1 MAEKVTPVILSAL
14 ELEVRFGEQI
24 VLNKA
29 SLSVHESDRIGLV
42 GKNGAGKST
51 FLKIIS
57 GLMHPDS
64 GEVARKRE
72 LVTGFL
78 SQEFTLDETKNVYDN
93 IISAAKNEL
102 DLIHEYEQTPF
113 DSPKKHHLEETILRM
128 DSWNLEKRINILVRS
143 LNAPDVSRDISS
155 LSGGEKRRVALCRA
169 LISKPDLLILDEP
182 TNHLDT
188 KSIEWLEDFLAGYN
202 GTCIFVTHD
211 RYFLDRIANRIVE
224 LSSGSFYSYQGNYTQ
239 YLIRKS
245 EVRAV
250 KEVEEHKRQVFLKRE
265 LDWVRRGPKARR
277 TKAKSRLD
285 NFYEVAAQKN
295 IEADVDVDL
304 IIPPAERLGKKV
316 VELTNIGIKLGD
328 KILFDK
334 FNFNFEAGKKIGV
347 VGDNGVG
354 KTTFLKILLR
364 EIAPTSGKIEVGETT
379 EFNYVDQARLLL
391 NNDETVIKAI
401 GEGSEVIKFGKYQLS
416 VWTYLRRFLFA
427 DDRINTLVGK
437 LSGGEKSRLTLA
449 KILSN
454 GGNFLLLDEPTNDL
468 DLPTLRILEEA
479 LIAFEGCVVVVSHD
493 RYFLN
498 RVCTGILAFEN
509 DKEIYYSEGD
519 YDYYIEKRNR
529 RSQEEETSKSKQ
541 NKEAVSETKI
551 KPKANPQKRL
561 SYKDARELEQIEKKI
576 IDAEAEVERIEKIF
590 ASPDYYEKHA
600 AKTNELNRQLEEAKE
615 KAAKLYERWE
625 ELEKIKN
632 EIIAGQ

>member
-1 MAEKVTPVILSAL
+1 MADNVTPVILSAL
-14 ELEVRFGEQI
+14 ELEVHYGEQI

-29 SLSVHESDRIGLV
+29 SLSVHELDRIGLV

-64 GEVARKRE
+64 GEVARKKD
-72 LVTGFL
+72 LVIGFL
-78 SQEFTLDETKNVYDN
+78 SQEFTLDETKNVYEN

-113 DSPKKHHLEETILRM
+113 DSPNKHHLEETILRM

-143 LNAPDVSRDISS
+143 LNAPDTSRDISS

-188 KSIEWLEDFLAGYN
+188 KSIEWLEDFLAGYK
-202 GTCIFVTHD
+202 GTSIFVTHD

-224 LSSGSFYSYQGNYTQ
+224 LSSGSFYSHQGNYTE
-239 YLIRKS
+239 YLIRKT
-245 EVRAV
+245 EVQAV
-250 KEVEEHKRQVFLKRE
+250 KEVEEHKRQAFLKRE
-265 LDWVRRGPKARR
+265 LEWVRRGPRARR
-277 TKAKSRLD
+277 TKAKSRLN
-285 NFYEVAAQKN
+285 NFYEVSTQKN
-295 IEADVDVDL
+295 FEADVDVDL
-304 IIPPAERLGKKV
+304 IIPPAARLGKKI

-328 KILFDK
+328 KILFDN
-334 FNFNFEAGKKIGV
+334 FSFNFEAGKKIGV

-354 KTTFLKILLR
+354 KTTLLKIILR
-364 EIAPTSGKIEVGETT
+364 EMAPTSGKIEVGETT

-391 NNDETVIKAI
+391 NDDETVIKVI

-416 VWTYLRRFLFA
+416 VWTYLRRFLFT

-479 LIAFEGCVVVVSHD
+479 LIAFEGCVIVVSHD

-498 RVCTGILAFEN
+498 RVCNGILAFEN
-509 DKEIYYSEGD
+509 DREIYYSEGN
-519 YDYYIEKRNR
+519 YDYYIEKRKR
-529 RSQEEETSKSKQ
+529 RSLEGETSKPKG
-541 NKEAVSETKI
+541 KKDAASETWV
-551 KPKANPQKRL
+551 KPKTNPRRRI
-561 SYKDARELEQIEKKI
+561 SYKDAQELEQIEKKI
-576 IDAEAEVERIEKIF
+576 ITVESEVERIENIF
-590 ASPDYYEKHA
+590 ASPDYYEKYA
-600 AKTNELNRQLEEAKE
+600 TKTNELKRQLEEAKE
-615 KAAKLYERWE
+615 KAANLYERWE
-625 ELEKIKN
+625 ELERIKN
-632 EIIAGQ
+632 EVI

>member
-1 MAEKVTPVILSAL
+1 MADNVTPVILSAL
-14 ELEVRFGEQI
+14 ELEVHYGEQI

-29 SLSVHESDRIGLV
+29 SLSVHELDRIGLV

-64 GEVARKRE
+64 GEVARKKD
-72 LVTGFL
+72 LVIGFL
-78 SQEFTLDETKNVYDN
+78 TQEFTLDETKNVYEN
-93 IISAAKNEL
+93 IVSAAKNEL
-102 DLIHEYEQTPF
+102 DLISEYEQTPF
-113 DSPKKHHLEETILRM
+113 DSPNKHHLEETILRM

-143 LNAPDVSRDISS
+143 LNAPDTSRDISS

-188 KSIEWLEDFLAGYN
+188 KSIEWLEDFLAGYK
-202 GTCIFVTHD
+202 GTSIFVTHD

-224 LSSGSFYSYQGNYTQ
+224 LSSGSFYSHQGNYTE
-239 YLIRKS
+239 YLIRKT
-245 EVRAV
+245 EVQAV
-250 KEVEEHKRQVFLKRE
+250 KEVEEHKRQAFLKRE
-265 LDWVRRGPKARR
+265 LEWVRRGPRARR
-277 TKAKSRLD
+277 TKAKSRLN
-285 NFYEVAAQKN
+285 NFYEVSTQKN
-295 IEADVDVDL
+295 FEADVDVDL
-304 IIPPAERLGKKV
+304 IIPPAARLGKKI

-328 KILFDK
+328 KILFDN
-334 FNFNFEAGKKIGV
+334 FSFNFEAGKKIGV

-354 KTTFLKILLR
+354 KTTLLKIILR
-364 EIAPTSGKIEVGETT
+364 EMAPTSGKIEVGETT

-391 NNDETVIKAI
+391 NDDETVIKVI

-416 VWTYLRRFLFA
+416 VWTYLRRFLFT

-479 LIAFEGCVVVVSHD
+479 LIAFEGCVIVVSHD

-498 RVCTGILAFEN
+498 RVCNGILAFEN
-509 DKEIYYSEGD
+509 DREIYYSEGN
-519 YDYYIEKRNR
+519 YDYYIEKRKR
-529 RSQEEETSKSKQ
+529 RSLEGETSKPKG
-541 NKEAVSETKI
+541 KKDAASETWV
-551 KPKANPQKRL
+551 KPKTNPRRRI
-561 SYKDARELEQIEKKI
+561 SYKDAQELEQIEKKI
-576 IDAEAEVERIEKIF
+576 IAVESEVERIENIF
-590 ASPDYYEKHA
+590 ASPDYYEKYA
-600 AKTNELNRQLEEAKE
+600 TKTNELKRQLEEAKE
-615 KAAKLYERWE
+615 KAANLYERWE
-625 ELEKIKN
+625 ELERIKN
-632 EIIAGQ
+632 EVI